1 MPSDDLRLLRRDRA
15 GARHAR
21 TTLIERYLPL
31 ARALALRYRRSPEE
45 VDDLVQVASLGLVKA
60 VDRWDPDRGVA
71 FTSFAIPT
79 ILGEL
84 RHHLRDRSW
93 CVRPPRCVQDL
104 SQSIDRA
111 RSELRA
117 TTGREP
123 TIAELAN
130 HLGRSRDEVTEAV
143 LATQGRTASSLD
155 APRDEDDAGSEA
167 AVDALSEH
175 DPGYARVDAKAT
187 IERLTAVLDERA
199 RAVLCLSFELDLV
212 QSQIAAAVGISQM
225 HVSRT
230 LAASLEALRTQPGA
244 RALMDAFPLAMA
256 A

>member
-1 MPSDDLRLLRRDRA
+1 VPGDEQRLLRRHRA

-60 VDRWDPDRGVA
+60 VDRWDPDRGVV

-93 CVRPPRCVQDL
+93 CVRPPRRVQDL

-111 RSELRA
+111 QWELRA

-123 TIAELAN
+123 TIAQLAN
-130 HLGRSRDEVTEAV
+130 RLGRSRDDVTEAV